1 MSAPYPERPPC
12 PQTWLH
18 APPLCPHRLFFL
30 ALPLGWWDPS
40 SQPGIESGPSAVRA
54 RSPNRRTHGG
64 IPSHRLL
71 FSTFLFTKSMLY
83 QTTFLKCKSEISPPR
98 AAVLESLPFKLQVHA
113 LLQGGPADRST
124 CSLPP
129 PRSSSDAKL
138 LSSNTPSSLP
148 LLKPFPLLRPLPQTL
163 FLLCWHDAIFLSP
176 KPSSGTSPVVQ
187 RLRLLTSTAG
197 AMGSSPGQGTKTP
210 HTTWCSQSKHIC
222 HILTI
227 LIVVT
232 PMLVL
237 CLTTCLIHRPL
248 SPFACVLDTHWDL
261 SSVKAS
267 SSAVFFTATHG
278 TE

>member
-18 APPLCPHRLFFL
+18 PPPLCPHRLLFL

-83 QTTFLKCKSEISPPR
+83 RTTFLKCKSEISPPR

-124 CSLPP
+124 YSLPP
-129 PRSSSDAKL
+129 PRSSSDVKL
-138 LSSNTPSSLP
+138 VFKHTKLTPSSET
-148 LLKPFPLLRPLPQTL
+148 FPL
-163 FLLCWHDAIFLSP
+163 A
-176 KPSSGTSPVVQ
+176 
-187 RLRLLTSTAG
+187 
-197 AMGSSPGQGTKTP
+197 
-210 HTTWCSQSKHIC
+210 
-222 HILTI
+222 
-227 LIVVT
+227 
-232 PMLVL
+232 
-237 CLTTCLIHRPL
+237 
-248 SPFACVLDTHWDL
+248 
-261 SSVKAS
+261 AS
-267 SSAVFFTATHG
+267 SSPNARPAVLARCHLSLPETRLWNFSSGPAVTTPHFHCRGHG
-278 TE
+278 FEPWSGN